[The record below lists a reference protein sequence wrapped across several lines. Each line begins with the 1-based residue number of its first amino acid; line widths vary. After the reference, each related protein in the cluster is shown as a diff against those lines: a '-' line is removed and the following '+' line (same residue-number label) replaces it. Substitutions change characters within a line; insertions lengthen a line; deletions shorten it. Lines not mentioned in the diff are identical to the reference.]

1 LEEVSLLCGRLCYA
15 INSDIFTNSSSP
27 LHPFFDRNYK
37 QLQVLFDEV
46 PVFSDFMVTLANNVL
61 RDNMLGM
68 AMRVV
73 TGAVMSTLDAITDFY
88 VIATYY
94 KSPTLVGQANAL
106 LSMVSISM
114 ICQLLIVIAQYKHK
128 SLSVKVRELLI
139 TLFYLRPA

>member
-1 LEEVSLLCGRLCYA
+1 
-15 INSDIFTNSSSP
+15 
-27 LHPFFDRNYK
+27 
-37 QLQVLFDEV
+37 
-46 PVFSDFMVTLANNVL
+46 MVTLANNVL